1 MARPLELIDQD
12 IAELEQAAQDLA
24 GQFQKTYSHYLTA
37 LGQAVRQQMILA
49 GYHIC
54 TQGYPEHF
62 LDLSLPQ
69 KQDLQ
74 SKLRSI
80 VKKAESEAI
89 ALVEDPKPEDSPVVL
104 VVEGLSDEGTP
115 AQDISLVEEELTEEE
130 LTPLEEIADPENL
143 AKWQDRIESGIV
155 QLLQQ
160 VSHETNQVLHAAGI
174 GSKNVPAMLLEAAEK
189 LPNNEAIGGPPNL
202 VTLTLEAQGTEDL
215 PQMPGL
221 ASLLKGPVHIMAVHL
236 RLTDLEFADSR
247 LSASRGQIRTLS
259 GRLNSLKRDYHQKQ
273 RERAIAQA
281 ESAWRASWFED

>member
-24 GQFQKTYSHYLTA
+24 GQFQKSYSHYLTA
-37 LGQAVRQQMILA
+37 LGQAVRQQLILA

-62 LDLSLPQ
+62 LDLSLSQ
-69 KQDLQ
+69 KQELQ

-80 VKKAESEAI
+80 VKKAEAEAI
-89 ALVEDPKPEDSPVVL
+89 ALVEDPDPEDSPVVL
-104 VVEGLSDEGTP
+104 IVEGLSEEGTP
-115 AQDISLVEEELTEEE
+115 PEDITLVEEEQE

-143 AKWQDRIESGIV
+143 SNWQDRIESGIIK
-155 QLLQQ
+155 LLQQ
-160 VSHETNQVLHAAGI
+160 VSHETNQALHAAGI

-189 LPNNEAIGGPPNL
+189 LPNSEAIGGPPNL
-202 VTLTLEAQGTEDL
+202 ITLTLEAQGTDDL

-236 RLTDLEFADSR
+236 RLTDIEFADSR
-247 LSASRGQIRTLS
+247 LSASRGQIRNLS

-281 ESAWRASWFED
+281 EAAWRSSWFED

>member
-24 GQFQKTYSHYLTA
+24 GQFQKTYRHYLTT
-37 LGQAVRQQMILA
+37 LGQAVRQQLVLA

-62 LDLSLPQ
+62 LDLSLSQ
-69 KQDLQ
+69 KQQLQ
-74 SKLRSI
+74 SQLRSI
-80 VKKAESEAI
+80 VKKAEAEAI
-89 ALVEDPKPEDSPVVL
+89 ALVEDPNPEDSPVVL
-104 VVEGLSDEGTP
+104 IVEGLSEQGTP
-115 AQDISLVEEELTEEE
+115 PEDITLVEEEQE

-143 AKWQDRIESGIV
+143 SNWQDRIESGIV

-160 VSHETNQVLHAAGI
+160 VSHETNQVLRAAGI

-189 LPNNEAIGGPPNL
+189 LPNSEAIGGPPNL
-202 VTLTLEAQGTEDL
+202 VTLTLEAQGTDEL

-247 LSASRGQIRTLS
+247 LSASRGQIRSLS

-281 ESAWRASWFED
+281 EAAWRSSWFED

>member
-24 GQFQKTYSHYLTA
+24 GQFQKSYSHYLTA
-37 LGQAVRQQMILA
+37 LGQAVRQQLILA

-62 LDLSLPQ
+62 LDLSLSQ
-69 KQDLQ
+69 KQQLQ
-74 SKLRSI
+74 SQLRSI
-80 VKKAESEAI
+80 VTKAEAEAI
-89 ALVEDPKPEDSPVVL
+89 ALVEDPNPEDSPVVL
-104 VVEGLSDEGTP
+104 IVEGLSEAGTP
-115 AQDISLVEEELTEEE
+115 PEDISLVEEEQE

-143 AKWQDRIESGIV
+143 SNWQDRIESGIV
-155 QLLQQ
+155 KLLQQ
-160 VSHETNQVLHAAGI
+160 VSHDTNQVLHAAGI
-174 GSKNVPAMLLEAAEK
+174 GSKNLPAMLLEAAEK

-247 LSASRGQIRTLS
+247 LSASRGQIRNLS

>member
-24 GQFQKTYSHYLTA
+24 GQFQKTYRHYLTT
-37 LGQAVRQQMILA
+37 LGQAVRQQLVLA

-62 LDLSLPQ
+62 LDLSLSQ
-69 KQDLQ
+69 KQQLQ
-74 SKLRSI
+74 SQLRLI
-80 VKKAESEAI
+80 VKKAEAEAI
-89 ALVEDPKPEDSPVVL
+89 ALVEDPNPEDSPVVL
-104 VVEGLSDEGTP
+104 IVEGLSEQGTP
-115 AQDISLVEEELTEEE
+115 PEDITLVEEEQE

-143 AKWQDRIESGIV
+143 SNWQDRIESGIV

-160 VSHETNQVLHAAGI
+160 VSHETNQVLRAAGI

-189 LPNNEAIGGPPNL
+189 LPNSEAIGGPPNL
-202 VTLTLEAQGTEDL
+202 VTLTLEAQGTDEL

-247 LSASRGQIRTLS
+247 LSASRGQIRSLS

-281 ESAWRASWFED
+281 EAAWRSSWFED

>member
-1 MARPLELIDQD
+1 MARPLEIIDQD

-69 KQDLQ
+69 KQQLQ

-80 VKKAESEAI
+80 VKKAEAEAI
-89 ALVEDPKPEDSPVVL
+89 ALVEDPKPEDSPVIL
-104 VVEGLSDEGTP
+104 VVEGLSQEGTP
-115 AQDISLVEEELTEEE
+115 AQDISLVEEELS
-130 LTPLEEIADPENL
+130 PLEEIADPENL
-143 AKWQDRIESGIV
+143 SNWQDRIELGIIK
-155 QLLQQ
+155 LLQQ

-174 GSKNVPAMLLEAAEK
+174 GSKNVPAMLLEAAGK

-221 ASLLKGPVHIMAVHL
+221 ASLLKGPIHIMAVHL

-247 LSASRGQIRTLS
+247 LSASRGQIRSLS